1 MVDFKKLREEKKQPR
16 VIHPIEI
23 FRRLPKPLGIND
35 LYTSQA
41 EVLDEWFSRR
51 NEKDLVIKLHTGGGK
66 TLVGLLIAES
76 VLRENQEPVLYLC
89 STRQLVEQ
97 TLAMSHQYGISGVL
111 YETGGNPLP
120 EDFLA
125 ARKVLIGTYQALFNG
140 RSKFGVLG
148 TGKEIIN
155 LGAVILDD
163 AHVSYSRV
171 REAFTLYVNKNQ
183 YPEKYNHLVSIF
195 RNDFEKAGKIGTFT
209 DTITSREKYSVLEI
223 PYWSW
228 KSQLQQVYEYL
239 RKNADEDFTFV
250 WPFIRDSYEYSHA
263 LISSD
268 NFVITPYFPLV
279 DLLPSISNCPRRVYM
294 SATIADD
301 STIIRTFDANRQSVE
316 KPITS
321 KSLAGVS
328 ERMILIPEWMK
339 FNADYREIIQAYLK
353 WASEK
358 LDASIVV
365 LTPSRY
371 IASLWSEIGNVAEAS
386 NEVANYVQSLKQGRS
401 KGPFIFANRYDGIDL
416 PGDACR
422 LLVFANMPR
431 GINEYENYLAN
442 LFEGSVLNNSLAQR
456 IEQGIGRGAR
466 GSGDYCVVLLYG
478 KDLLSWIARPANA
491 RFLTRITR
499 AQLEIGKNISD
510 TITSPKEFG
519 TTVRKCLDRDE
530 DWIKYHAETLAELSE
545 ADPIQID
552 ELTHAD
558 LERTVLRLWR
568 DGQSQK
574 AIKKI
579 IKYCETTESMDIE
592 TKGWLY
598 QFAARIAFFAGQ
610 EELSERLQ
618 HNAFSCSRNLF
629 RPQIKPQ
636 YEKMSSPGNQANSII
651 QRLIAYQFRKGYLA
665 KFEEAVAF
673 LVPEATSNQ
682 FEQAMADLGS
692 FLGFESERPDRAYGI
707 GPDILWLVDDQHG
720 LVMEAKSMKNKKNP
734 LTKDQ
739 HGQLLN
745 AEEWFKREYPNH
757 TSVRISIHPNR
768 KITDKTIPGETK
780 VLTFEDLNQL
790 ITNARAVIQELCDS
804 LQSEKQLLNICQ
816 QLLER
821 NSLRSQDI
829 IDNYLRDFE

>member
-1 MVDFKKLREEKKQPR
+1 MVDFKKLREEKKQPI
-16 VIHPIEI
+16 VINPIEL
-23 FRRLPKPLGIND
+23 FRRLPKPSGIND

-41 EVLDEWFSRR
+41 EVLDEWFARR

-76 VLRENQEPVLYLC
+76 VLRETQEPVLYLC
-89 STRQLVEQ
+89 STRQLVAQ
-97 TLAMSHQYGISGVL
+97 TLTMSQKYGIPGVP
-111 YETGGNPLP
+111 YETGSNPLP
-120 EDFLA
+120 KDFLA
-125 ARKVLIGTYQALFNG
+125 ARKVLIGTYQSLFNG

-171 REAFTLYVNKNQ
+171 REAYTLYVNKNQ
-183 YPEKYNHLVSIF
+183 DTEKYTHLVNIF
-195 RNDFEKAGKIGTFT
+195 RKDFEEVGKIGTFT
-209 DTITSREKYSVLEI
+209 DIITGREKYSVLEI

-228 KSQLQQVYEYL
+228 NSQLQQVHEFL
-239 RKNADEDFTFV
+239 RKNADEDFKFV
-250 WPFIRDSYEYSHA
+250 WPFIRDSFEYSHA

-268 NFVITPYFPLV
+268 NFVITTYYPLIE
-279 DLLPSISNCPRRVYM
+279 LLPSLNTCPRRIYM

-339 FNADYREIIQAYLK
+339 FDADYRDLIQKYVK

-358 LDASIVV
+358 LGVSTVI

-371 IASLWSEIGNVAEAS
+371 IANLWSDIGEVAEES
-386 NEVANYVQSLKQGRS
+386 SEVSIYVDRLKQGKS

-416 PGDACR
+416 PGEACR

-431 GINEYENYLAN
+431 GTNEYENYLAN

-478 KDLLSWIARPANA
+478 KDVLSWIVRPVNA

-499 AQLEIGKNISD
+499 AQLEMGINISND
-510 TITSPKEFG
+510 IANPKEFG

-545 ADPIQID
+545 PDPIQVD
-552 ELTHAD
+552 QLLHAE
-558 LERTVLRLWR
+558 LERTALRLWR
-568 DGQSQK
+568 DGKPEK
-574 AIKKI
+574 AITKI
-579 IKYCETTESMDIE
+579 TQYCETTESLDVE

-598 QFAARIAFFAGQ
+598 QFAARIAFFNGQ
-610 EELSERLQ
+610 KELSDHLQ
-618 HNAFSCSRNLF
+618 HLAFSCSRNLF

-636 YEKMSSPGNQANSII
+636 YERLSSPGNQAKTIVN
-651 QRLIAYQFRKGYLA
+651 RLGAYQYRKGFLA
-665 KFEEAVAF
+665 KFEEIVSF

-682 FEQAMADLGS
+682 FEQALSDLGS
-692 FLGFESERPDRAYGI
+692 FLGFETERPDHTYGV
-707 GPDILWLVDDQHG
+707 GPDILWVIDDKHG
-720 LVMEAKSMKNKKNP
+720 LVIEAKSMKDKGNP
-734 LTKDQ
+734 LTKNQ

-745 AEEWFKREYPNH
+745 AEEWFKGEYPNL
-757 TSVRISIHPNR
+757 VSIRVCVHPNR
-768 KITDKTIPGETK
+768 KTTNKTIPGETK
-780 VLTFEDLNQL
+780 VLTFEKLNQL
-790 ITNARAVIQELCDS
+790 ITNIRAVFRELCVS
-804 LQSEKQLLNICQ
+804 LQPEMQLLNICQ

-821 NSLRSQDI
+821 YSLRSD
-829 IDNYLRDFE
+829 DLLDCYLQDFE